1 MAKRKGI
8 SENAEAAI
16 KKSFSLDKFKK
27 TKGLSNSS
35 IKFKEQRWIPLSKAF
50 QEITSIPGIP
60 EGHITLLRGHS
71 DTGKTTALLEAAVA
85 AQKMGILTVFII
97 TEMKW
102 SWEHAR
108 EMGLEFNEVVDEE
121 TGEIVDYEGFFI
133 YTDRGQM
140 NTIEDVAA
148 FILDLIDDQKKGDL
162 PYNMCF
168 FWDSIGSVP
177 CDLSVRSNK
186 NNNEWNA
193 GAMSTQFGNNV
204 NQKILLSRK
213 EGSPYT
219 NTLVCINKV
228 WTMKPESPMGMAKLQ
243 NKGGMSM
250 WYDATLVVTFGNITN
265 PGTSKIK
272 AIKSG
277 MQVEFAKRT
286 NIQIEKNHINGIQSR
301 GRIVMTPH
309 GFIFDDKKAIDKY
322 KDEHKDRWLTLLGSV
337 DFDLIEEGSMEEDL
351 RDIGVDFDLNMDM

>member
-27 TKGLSNSS
+27 SKGLSNSS

-85 AQKMGILTVFII
+85 AQKMGILPVFII

-108 EMGLEFNEVVDEE
+108 EMGLEFQEVVDES
-121 TGEIVDYEGFFI
+121 TGEITDYEGFFI

-213 EGSPYT
+213 EGSKYT
-219 NTLVCINKV
+219 NTLVAINKV

-309 GFIFDDKKAIDKY
+309 GFIDDDKKAIDKY
-322 KDEHKDRWLTLLGSV
+322 KDAHKDRWLTLLGSV
-337 DFDLIEEGSMEEDL
+337 DFDLIEEGSMEEDI
-351 RDIGVDFDLNMDM
+351 RDIGMDFDLNT

>member
-27 TKGLSNSS
+27 SKGLSNSS

-71 DTGKTTALLEAAVA
+71 DTGKTTALLEAAVS
-85 AQKMGILTVFII
+85 AQKMGILPVFII

-108 EMGLEFNEVVDEE
+108 EMGLEFQEVVDES

-140 NTIEDVAA
+140 NTMEDVAA
-148 FILDLIDDQKKGDL
+148 FILDLIDDQKQGDL

-213 EGSPYT
+213 EGSKYT
-219 NTLVCINKV
+219 NTLVAINKV

-309 GFIFDDKKAIDKY
+309 GFIDDDKKAIDKY
-322 KDEHKDRWLTLLGSV
+322 KDAHKDRWLTLLGSV
-337 DFDLIEEGSMEEDL
+337 DFDLVEEGSMEEDI
-351 RDIGVDFDLNMDM
+351 RDIGMDFDLNT

>member
-27 TKGLSNSS
+27 SKGLSNSS

-71 DTGKTTALLEAAVA
+71 DTGKTTALLEAAVS
-85 AQKMGILTVFII
+85 AQKMGILPVFII

-108 EMGLEFNEVVDEE
+108 EMGLEFQEVVDES

-213 EGSPYT
+213 EGSKYT
-219 NTLVCINKV
+219 NTLVAINKV

-309 GFIFDDKKAIDKY
+309 GFIDDDKKAIDKY
-322 KDEHKDRWLTLLGSV
+322 KDAHKDRWLTLLGSV
-337 DFDLIEEGSMEEDL
+337 DFDLIEEGSMEEDI
-351 RDIGVDFDLNMDM
+351 RDIGMDFDLNT

>member
-1 MAKRKGI
+1 MAKRKGV

-27 TKGLSNSS
+27 SKGLSNSS

-71 DTGKTTALLEAAVA
+71 DTGKTTALLEAAVS
-85 AQKMGILTVFII
+85 AQKMGILPVFII

-108 EMGLEFNEVVDEE
+108 EMGLELQEVVDEE
-121 TGEIVDYEGFFI
+121 TGEITDYEGFFI

-177 CDLSVRSNK
+177 CELSVKSNK

-204 NQKILLSRK
+204 NQKILLSCK
-213 EGSPYT
+213 EGSKYT
-219 NTLVCINKV
+219 NTLVAINKV

-322 KDEHKDRWLTLLGSV
+322 KDAHKDRWLTLLGSV

-351 RDIGVDFDLNMDM
+351 RDIGVDFDLNT

>member
-1 MAKRKGI
+1 MAKRKGV

-27 TKGLSNSS
+27 SKGLSNSS

-71 DTGKTTALLEAAVA
+71 DTGKTTALLEAAVS
-85 AQKMGILTVFII
+85 AQKMGILPVFII

>member
-1 MAKRKGI
+1 MAKRKGV

-27 TKGLSNSS
+27 SKGLSNSS

-85 AQKMGILTVFII
+85 AQKMGILPVFII

-108 EMGLEFNEVVDEE
+108 EMGLEFQEVVDEE

-148 FILDLIDDQKKGDL
+148 FILDLIDDQKQGDL

-213 EGSPYT
+213 EGSKYT
-219 NTLVCINKV
+219 NTLVAINKV

-309 GFIFDDKKAIDKY
+309 GFIDDDKKAIDKY
-322 KDEHKDRWLTLLGSV
+322 KDAHKDRWLTLLGSV
-337 DFDLIEEGSMEEDL
+337 DFDLIEEGSMEEDI
-351 RDIGVDFDLNMDM
+351 RDIGMDFDLNT